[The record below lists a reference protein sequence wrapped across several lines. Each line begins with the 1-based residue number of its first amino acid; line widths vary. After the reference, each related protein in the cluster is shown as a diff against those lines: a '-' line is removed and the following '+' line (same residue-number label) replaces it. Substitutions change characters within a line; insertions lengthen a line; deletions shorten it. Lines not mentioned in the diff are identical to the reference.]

1 MKKVLFTN
9 ENYIRSVTVID
20 TNVESKFLLSAM
32 REAQDVHLQE
42 IIGKSLM
49 DKISNLILADE
60 LDLESNQAYK
70 NLIDECQLF
79 LAYQSV
85 AILCLTTN
93 VKISNGGLQQTSD
106 ENLATLNVND
116 GFTIQTHFQD
126 KADFYA
132 RRLQEYILENK
143 ASLPEI
149 SERKCH
155 QMNATLHSAASTNL
169 WLGGRQGKGYGRC
182 GRIRF

>member
-32 REAQDVHLQE
+32 REAQDVYLQQ
-42 IIGKSLM
+42 IIGKTMM
-49 DKISNLILADE
+49 DKISEMILDDSLYEEQNL
-60 LDLESNQAYK
+60 AYK

-106 ENLATLNVND
+106 ENLNVLDIKD

-126 KADFYA
+126 RADFYA
-132 RRLQEYILENK
+132 RRLQEYILDNK
-143 ASLPEI
+143 SGLPEI
-149 SERKCH
+149 SEHKCH
-155 QMNATLHSAASTNL
+155 QMNANLHSTATTNL
-169 WLGGRQGKGYGRC
+169 FLGGARGRWSPKH

>member
-32 REAQDVHLQE
+32 REAQDVHLQQ
-42 IIGKSLM
+42 IIGRSM
-49 DKISNLILADE
+49 SDKIANLILNDGINSE
-60 LDLESNQAYK
+60 QNLAYK
-70 NLIDECQLF
+70 NLLDECQLF

-85 AILCLTTN
+85 AILCLMTN
-93 VKISNGGLQQTSD
+93 VKISNGGIQQTSD
-106 ENLATLNVND
+106 ENLSTLDVND
-116 GFTIQTHFQD
+116 TFTIQTHFQNR
-126 KADFYA
+126 ADFYA
-132 RRLQEYILENK
+132 KRLQEYILENR

-149 SERKCH
+149 SERKCY
-155 QMNATLHSAASTNL
+155 QINSQLHSAASTDL
-169 WLGGRQGKGYGRC
+169 WLGGARGKGYGRC